1 MKPKSSSIS
10 SHSEQHAGLGG
21 ACEWAP
27 RVPRAEDVAGSDG
40 TLGCL
45 NVLRAV
51 RHVLTDEKPVEGDSA
66 HIHSRPLPVHSGRKI
81 SQPPVATNPQGAIGT
96 VQEHIPRITVQGE
109 KKT

>member
-1 MKPKSSSIS
+1 MKPKSNSIS

-27 RVPRAEDVAGSDG
+27 RVPRADDVAGSAG
-40 TLGCL
+40 RFGCL
-45 NVLRAV
+45 NAWRAV
-51 RHVLTDEKPVEGDSA
+51 RHFLADEKPGKGDSA

-81 SQPPVATNPQGAIGT
+81 SQPSVATNPQGAIGT